1 MISMASELLDAKQVK
16 GKAERGQRSRDPKSF
31 KTIQNLNEGGL
42 MMIDDGIVPDIQ
54 YITWYNMVYITW
66 YNMIYIYI

>member
-1 MISMASELLDAKQVK
+1 MISMASELLDVKQVK

-54 YITWYNMVYITW
+54 YIT
-66 YNMIYIYI
+66 